1 MPRVPRLQVVRGTT
15 NGVEAWAARFAQ
27 VVVEVVAG
35 DRSVSQLLRCTTPE
49 VYADLSRRTAV
60 LHRSVA
66 PHQRLRRQRAVVR
79 SVHVFCPVVTAAEV
93 SVHVRHGDRGNRRFD
108 PLRARHRA
116 DRVQARKPGPRL
128 YGLRS
133 LGPGCVRLLEL
144 DGHGRRSRGPVA
156 VAGGTPQAGLLQDRA
171 TWCDHRA
178 CRRISRA
185 AAPRKPPSGGFFLAT
200 SGH

>member
-1 MPRVPRLQVVRGTT
+1 MTIQITRPTPIRAGVLGAQAICGRVGSADEAKWSEDQPLALEFDPHPGMPRVPRLQVVRGTT

-93 SVHVRHGDRGNRRFD
+93 SVHVRHGDRGRAIAARLEYRDRRW
-108 PLRARHRA
+108 
-116 DRVQARKPGPRL
+116 Q
-128 YGLRS
+128 
-133 LGPGCVRLLEL
+133 CVAIEF
-144 DGHGRRSRGPVA
+144 G
-156 VAGGTPQAGLLQDRA
+156 
-171 TWCDHRA
+171 
-178 CRRISRA
+178 
-185 AAPRKPPSGGFFLAT
+185 
-200 SGH
+200 